1 MSKSAGTQTT
11 QTITEPWKV
20 QSPYLEK
27 GFERAEELFNAS
39 TPNYYPNQ
47 TYVPFASETETALQ
61 LAKARALQGNP
72 LLNKS
77 QTYADNVMSGNF
89 LNPTTNPYL
98 NNLFTTMADKVK
110 TNVNTNFAQGGR
122 YESGAHTGTM
132 TEALGD
138 LANKVYGDNYNR
150 ERAVMDAMSLKA
162 PQLGDMDYSDIAKLQ
177 TVGGAREE
185 LSERMLQDAI
195 KRFEFEQRKPYEKLR
210 EYQASVGGPFGTSQS
225 TIAPLTKNPIM
236 GLLGG
241 ASSGA
246 GIYEMLGQQGSAN
259 PYLLG
264 GALLGGAGAMFT

>member
-11 QTITEPWKV
+11 QQIQEPWKV

-27 GFERAEELFNAS
+27 GFQRAEELFNQS
-39 TPNYYPNQ
+39 NIPSYYPKA
-47 TYVPFASETETALQ
+47 TYVPFASETETALK
-61 LAKARALQGNP
+61 LAKARATAGNP

-77 QTYADNVMSGNF
+77 QTYADNVMSGAF
-89 LNPTTNPYL
+89 LNPSTNPYL
-98 NNLFTTMADKVK
+98 NNLFNTMADKVK

-122 YESGAHTGTM
+122 YGSGAHTGTM

-138 LANKVYGDNYNR
+138 LANKVYADNYNR
-150 ERAVMDAMSLKA
+150 ERAVMDQMAMKA
-162 PQLGDMDYSDIAKLQ
+162 PQLGEMDYSDIAKLQ

-195 KRFEFEQRKPYEKLR
+195 KRYEFEQRKPYEKLR

-225 TIAPLTKNPIM
+225 TITPLTKNPIM

-241 ASSGA
+241 ASTGA
-246 GIYEMLGQQGSAN
+246 GIYDMINATGSAN
-259 PYLLG
+259 PYLMG
-264 GALLGGAGAMFT
+264 GALLGGLGSMF

>member
-27 GFERAEELFNAS
+27 GFQRAEELFNQANIPS
-39 TPNYYPNQ
+39 YYPNA

-61 LAKARALQGNP
+61 LAKARATAGNP

-77 QTYADNVMSGNF
+77 QTYADNVMSGAF
-89 LNPTTNPYL
+89 LNPSTNPYL
-98 NNLFTTMADKVK
+98 NNLFSTMADKVK
-110 TNVNTNFAQGGR
+110 TNINTNFAQGGR
-122 YESGAHTGTM
+122 YESGAHTGAM

-138 LANKVYGDNYNR
+138 LATKVYADNYMK
-150 ERAVMDAMSLKA
+150 ERGVMDAMASKA

-185 LSERMLQDAI
+185 LSQRMLTDAI
-195 KRFEFEQRKPYEKLR
+195 KRYEFEQRKPYEKLR

-225 TIAPLTKNPIM
+225 QITPLTKNPIM

-241 ASSGA
+241 ASTGA
-246 GIYEMLGQQGSAN
+246 GIYDMIGATGSAN
-259 PYLLG
+259 PYLMG
-264 GALLGGAGAMFT
+264 GALLGGLGSMF

>member
-98 NNLFTTMADKVK
+98 NNLFSTMADK
-110 TNVNTNFAQGGR
+110 
-122 YESGAHTGTM
+122 
-132 TEALGD
+132 
-138 LANKVYGDNYNR
+138 
-150 ERAVMDAMSLKA
+150 
-162 PQLGDMDYSDIAKLQ
+162 
-177 TVGGAREE
+177 
-185 LSERMLQDAI
+185 
-195 KRFEFEQRKPYEKLR
+195 
-210 EYQASVGGPFGTSQS
+210 
-225 TIAPLTKNPIM
+225 
-236 GLLGG
+236 
-241 ASSGA
+241 
-246 GIYEMLGQQGSAN
+246 
-259 PYLLG
+259 
-264 GALLGGAGAMFT
+264 

>member
-27 GFERAEELFNAS
+27 GFQRAEELFNQANIPS
-39 TPNYYPNQ
+39 YYPNA

-61 LAKARALQGNP
+61 LAKARATQGNP

-77 QTYADNVMSGNF
+77 QAYADNVMSGAF
-89 LNPTTNPYL
+89 LNPSTNPYL
-98 NNLFTTMADKVK
+98 NNLFITMADKVK

-122 YESGAHTGTM
+122 YGSGAHTGTM
-132 TEALGD
+132 TEQLGD
-138 LANKVYGDNYNR
+138 LATKVYADNYNR
-150 ERAVMDAMSLKA
+150 ERGVMDAMASKA
-162 PQLGDMDYSDIAKLQ
+162 PQLGEMDYSDIAKLQ

-185 LSERMLQDAI
+185 LSQRMLTDAI
-195 KRFEFEQRKPYEKLR
+195 KRYEFEQRKPYEKLR

-225 TIAPLTKNPIM
+225 TITPLTKNPIM

-241 ASSGA
+241 ASTGA
-246 GIYEMLGQQGSAN
+246 GIYEMLGQQGSGN
-259 PYLLG
+259 PYLMG
-264 GALLGGAGAMFT
+264 GALLGGLGSMF

>member
-27 GFERAEELFNAS
+27 GFQRAEELFNQANIPS
-39 TPNYYPNQ
+39 YYPNA

-61 LAKARALQGNP
+61 LAKARATQGNP

-77 QTYADNVMSGNF
+77 QAYADNVMSGAF
-89 LNPTTNPYL
+89 LNPSTNPYL
-98 NNLFTTMADKVK
+98 NNLFSTMADKVK

-122 YESGAHTGTM
+122 YGSGAHTGTM
-132 TEALGD
+132 TEQLGD
-138 LANKVYGDNYNR
+138 LATKVYADNYNR
-150 ERAVMDAMSLKA
+150 ERGVMDAMASKA
-162 PQLGDMDYSDIAKLQ
+162 PQLGEMDYSDIAKLQ

-185 LSERMLQDAI
+185 LSQRMLTDAI
-195 KRFEFEQRKPYEKLR
+195 KRYEFEQRKPYEKLR

-225 TIAPLTKNPIM
+225 TITPLTKNPIM

-241 ASSGA
+241 ASTGA
-246 GIYEMLGQQGSAN
+246 GIYEMLGQQGSGN
-259 PYLLG
+259 PYLMG
-264 GALLGGAGAMFT
+264 GALLGGLGSMF